1 MHSVQQDFG
10 EGPLG
15 TKLHKSATTIKYPR
29 PTRVKNKTSA
39 PTQASTFFPPPLQ
52 PVELESFFFDT
63 PFFGAPLPG

>member
-1 MHSVQQDFG
+1 MSSDPPKDSTYG

-39 PTQASTFFPPPLQ
+39 PTQASPSPPKKTKN
-52 PVELESFFFDT
+52 D
-63 PFFGAPLPG
+63 